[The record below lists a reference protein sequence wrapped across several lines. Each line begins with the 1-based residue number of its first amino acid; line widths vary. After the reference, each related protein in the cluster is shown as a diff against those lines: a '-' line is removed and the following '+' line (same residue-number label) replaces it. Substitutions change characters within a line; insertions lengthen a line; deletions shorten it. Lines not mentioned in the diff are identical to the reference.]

1 MHMYVCVH
9 ICVSTHVGTCMHIFA
24 HACVCAFVCSG
35 MTHAGGREGETD
47 DKGVCSPR
55 GWVRIPAPALP
66 NYGTPPPSVLTCGL
80 VSFSGLQCGGRKA
93 GSTSKGNVGA

>member
-1 MHMYVCVH
+1 
-9 ICVSTHVGTCMHIFA
+9 MHIFA

-55 GWVRIPAPALP
+55 GWVQIPAPALP
-66 NYGTPPPSVLTCGL
+66 NYGTPPPPICPYMWPGELFWTTVWGEE
-80 VSFSGLQCGGRKA
+80 GGFYL
-93 GSTSKGNVGA
+93 